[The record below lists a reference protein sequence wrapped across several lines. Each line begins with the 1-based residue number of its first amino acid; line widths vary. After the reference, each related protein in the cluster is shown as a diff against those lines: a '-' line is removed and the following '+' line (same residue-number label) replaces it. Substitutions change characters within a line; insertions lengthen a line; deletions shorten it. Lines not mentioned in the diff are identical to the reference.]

1 MTWSIPRDSA
11 TGKFS
16 ETGARL
22 LRLLRLLRF
31 SVYWLKDVYY
41 DEVDMAEEAVTIG
54 EKLSAR
60 GKTKGT
66 RSKAC
71 EAYLFMC
78 RMTGGS
84 RGSDRT
90 GKVDIE
96 YQVSVPIF
104 IRKME

>member
-1 MTWSIPRDSA
+1 MTWSISRDSA

-22 LRLLRLLRF
+22 LGLPRF
-31 SVYWLKDVYY
+31 SGYWLKDVYY

-60 GKTKGT
+60 RKTKGT

-78 RMTGGS
+78 RMTGGLE
-84 RGSDRT
+84 GF
-90 GKVDIE
+90 G
-96 YQVSVPIF
+96 
-104 IRKME
+104 